1 MLISFFLDVIHI
13 QSSSESVGSTDETK
27 IGEEPAPSATLPLSV
42 PEEGDEESDLSPAL
56 VIAIREGKLSL
67 NLDSFVRVC
76 AKHLLKTQ
84 PSRSKAMYAEYADLI
99 VKTFGESNPC
109 LMDRHGHVSVLNF

>member
-1 MLISFFLDVIHI
+1 M
-13 QSSSESVGSTDETK
+13 
-27 IGEEPAPSATLPLSV
+27 
-42 PEEGDEESDLSPAL
+42 SPAL

-99 VKTFGESNPC
+99 VKTYGEGNPC